1 MSSTS
6 TSMRGS
12 SSSSSSSSRMRAPS
26 TSGPSTSGSSGPSM
40 RAPSVRSLAALAGQ
54 RRGAAGL
61 RPALPKQLHPVVTT
75 HAQRLYANTVS
86 KQLADQVRRRTS
98 DYLGQAR
105 AASLAPAHP

>member
-6 TSMRGS
+6 SSMR
-12 SSSSSSSSRMRAPS
+12 
-26 TSGPSTSGSSGPSM
+26 GPSTSGSSGSSMRGSSTSGSSGSSM